1 MKLTPAEIRAVIALA
16 VGMFCVQVDF
26 FALNL
31 ALPRMAVDLNETT
44 SNMQWVI
51 SAYMI
56 AVGAAM
62 IPGGRLGDLRGHRRI
77 VVAGLVV
84 FGGASLVCGL
94 SFSYGLLIGFR
105 ALQGLGAAALFTVS
119 VAAISNA
126 VARDHRAVAIGLLFG
141 IANIGTGARPV
152 HRRTFDRAA
161 QLALGVLPQR
171 PAQCDRHLLL
181 SSMGAL
187 DGTRGGDGAD
197 RLARIDPRQ
206 LRHRRS
212 GLRG

>member
-1 MKLTPAEIRAVIALA
+1 
-16 VGMFCVQVDF
+16 MFCVQVDF

-44 SNMQWVI
+44 TNMQWVI

-94 SFSYGLLIGFR
+94 SSSYGLLIGFR

-126 VARDHRAVAIGLLFG
+126 VAKDHRAVAIGALFG
-141 IANIGTGARPV
+141 IANIGT
-152 HRRTFDRAA
+152 
-161 QLALGVLPQR
+161 ALGPFIGGLLTSSSVGAGCSSSTFPSAAV
-171 PAQCDRHLLL
+171 PSSAVCDGCPRCHP
-181 SSMGAL
+181 
-187 DGTRGGDGAD
+187 RG
-197 RLARIDPRQ
+197 
-206 LRHRRS
+206 RRCGS
-212 GLRG
+212 IGWG

>member
-44 SNMQWVI
+44 TNMQWVI

-62 IPGGRLGDLRGHRRI
+62 IPGGRLGDLRGHSRM
-77 VVAGLVV
+77 VVAGLAV
-84 FGGASLVCGL
+84 FGGASLICGL
-94 SFSYGLLIGFR
+94 SSSYGLLIGFR

-119 VAAISNA
+119 VAAASNA
-126 VARDHRAVAIGLLFG
+126 VVSDHRLRSSFKKILPGHVVFMWVSKRGLSAIGRV
-141 IANIGTGARPV
+141 TGPSIDIIDHKEMV
-152 HRRTFDRAA
+152 HPPEAMEIHCS
-161 QLALGVLPQR
+161 V
-171 PAQCDRHLLL
+171 
-181 SSMGAL
+181 
-187 DGTRGGDGAD
+187 
-197 RLARIDPRQ
+197 
-206 LRHRRS
+206 
-212 GLRG
+212 